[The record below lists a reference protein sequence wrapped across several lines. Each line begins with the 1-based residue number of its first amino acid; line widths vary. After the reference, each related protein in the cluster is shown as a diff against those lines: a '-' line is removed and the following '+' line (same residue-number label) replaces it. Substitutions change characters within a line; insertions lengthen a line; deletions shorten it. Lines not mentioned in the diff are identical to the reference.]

1 MPKDWAWRN
10 AARVSAVS
18 PRLADGDHQA
28 ARVGHAGAVAVFAGH
43 FHLGGDAGDFLEP
56 VFGRAA
62 AVVTGAAGQ
71 DEHAVDLF
79 ENAPCRCAGLAV
91 QAGTVKQF
99 GHDAFDAC
107 ERVGNGAW
115 LLEDFFL
122 HVVAIG
128 AQLCRTAVGLHGAHG
143 TLRRGEAFA
152 PLANNPVTASLQVY
166 QVAFFE
172 VNNLVSDA
180 RQGHG
185 VAGQKVLGAILSHA
199 QYQWRTRPRTH
210 HALGFVLVHHGDGVG
225 ATQFGHSGTHRVEKI
240 AVVVTVHQVRNDFG
254 VGLAGKHIAARLQRG
269 AQLFVVFDDAVVHH
283 RHAPGRAGR
292 CICAGAMA
300 EMGVRVGHG
309 RRAVR
314 GPAGVRD
321 AGGAF
326 KVVGLHLLQQLGH
339 TGRAARAPQPRR
351 RRCIQAG
358 RMHRHAT
365 RVIAAVL
372 QPLQALDKDG
382 NDVAR

>member
-1 MPKDWAWRN
+1 M
-10 AARVSAVS
+10 
-18 PRLADGDHQA
+18 
-28 ARVGHAGAVAVFAGH
+28 
-43 FHLGGDAGDFLEP
+43 
-56 VFGRAA
+56 
-62 AVVTGAAGQ
+62 
-71 DEHAVDLF
+71 
-79 ENAPCRCAGLAV
+79 
-91 QAGTVKQF
+91 
-99 GHDAFDAC
+99 
-107 ERVGNGAW
+107 
-115 LLEDFFL
+115 
-122 HVVAIG
+122 
-128 AQLCRTAVGLHGAHG
+128 
-143 TLRRGEAFA
+143 
-152 PLANNPVTASLQVY
+152 
-166 QVAFFE
+166 
-172 VNNLVSDA
+172 
-180 RQGHG
+180 
-185 VAGQKVLGAILSHA
+185 
-199 QYQWRTRPRTH
+199 
-210 HALGFVLVHHGDGVG
+210 GFVLVHYGDGIG
-225 ATQFGHSGTHRVEKI
+225 ATQFSHAGPHRVKKVA
-240 AVVVTVHQVRNDFG
+240 AVMAVHQVGNDLG
-254 VGLAGKHIAARLQRG
+254 VSLTGKHIAARLQCC

-283 RHAPGRAGR
+283 CHAPGRAGR
-292 CICAGAMA
+292 GRRTTSAMA